1 MNGISDWSPL
11 SGDPGCDETLQE
23 WAVSML
29 SQLGKMSDRRRAQ
42 TLRELTSDERDAID
56 EVYRDGMA
64 ELFARLDWL
73 EANIESVFP
82 SPVAA

>member
-1 MNGISDWSPL
+1 MTKQDWTAL
-11 SGDPGCDETLQE
+11 AGDPLCTETIQE

-29 SQLGKMSDRRRAQ
+29 SQLGKMSDRRRDQ
-42 TLRELTSDERDAID
+42 TLREMTSEERDAIS
-56 EVYRDGMA
+56 EVYRDGMT

-73 EANIESVFP
+73 ETNIDTVLP